1 MNTPLADQGS
11 VQVSAIIP
19 SFLFCTVVPY
29 HRANVEFSPKLN
41 SLFPIY
47 LGSGTGQG
55 KCTLVDGE
63 ATRGKEMSVAV
74 QGLLLM
80 LPFGQSFVRGEAG
93 SCPKVN

>member
-19 SFLFCTVVPY
+19 SFLFGTVEPY

-63 ATRGKEMSVAV
+63 ATRGNDECRCPRLITVVAFLTV
-74 QGLLLM
+74 
-80 LPFGQSFVRGEAG
+80 FCSW
-93 SCPKVN
+93 